1 MSGTQPC
8 SVMRAS
14 PASELAGEG
23 DGGGLDEAAERSER
37 VIHCGGL
44 EPAVHHAVP
53 ALLVA
58 APPPVVLPGRGLHEL
73 LEGLRVAVLQEIAGP
88 LPPEHVV
95 GRVAPR
101 RALVV
106 VLAHEEAEEERRLV
120 EAPAAL
126 GVRQDRAEELIGAA
140 PAEEVLLVRRL
151 R

>member
-23 DGGGLDEAAERSER
+23 HGGGLDEAAERAER
-37 VIHCGGL
+37 VIHGGGL
-44 EPAVHHAVP
+44 EPAVHHAVL

-58 APPPVVLPGRGLHEL
+58 APPPVILPGRGLHEL

-88 LPPEHVV
+88 LPPEHVE

-101 RALVV
+101 RALD
-106 VLAHEEAEEERRLV
+106 RKSTRLNSSH
-120 EAPAAL
+120 L
-126 GVRQDRAEELIGAA
+126 GISYAVFCLKKKQKTN
-140 PAEEVLLVRRL
+140 
-151 R
+151 